1 MLRNKVCLYKKGLII
16 NQTNCFQMAKVYIFN
31 TKRLLL
37 GSNRLQLI
45 LIPLFIN
52 DKLEF
57 DGITTALSHWQS
69 YPRFWRWYQF

>member
-1 MLRNKVCLYKKGLII
+1 MGKQSYKIKTVPRTAIKYCVRK
-16 NQTNCFQMAKVYIFN
+16 N
-31 TKRLLL
+31 
-37 GSNRLQLI
+37 I
-45 LIPLFIN
+45 LIQFETTPEKVKPLFIN